1 MQARALPFR
10 YFRRSRPERTRRS
23 LFSRPKRFAPP
34 PARVLASP
42 EKFRAELA
50 DPGIARRSHLA
61 ELAAVYI
68 AGRVGELGVIENV
81 EEFSPNLK
89 PH

>member
-1 MQARALPFR
+1 MQARALLSAIYGQSALVVASSLVR
-10 YFRRSRPERTRRS
+10 NASR
-23 LFSRPKRFAPP
+23 PP